1 MEASYSGQRSSILGP
16 LPMESPVYCLDFSY
30 PFFGDCS
37 EAVEVVGVLE
47 EGKAKRV
54 VFSGDNGACVHAV
67 KKPDFTVYDAVPEIL
82 NPIKR
87 LNRLIHVI
95 EKEGHV
101 MLLAVIVSCGAVDVD
116 YYAKVGVVK
125 AAEIVVVVTSGPG
138 IEVDFGFH

>member
-1 MEASYSGQRSSILGP
+1 M
-16 LPMESPVYCLDFSY
+16 DFSD
-30 PFFGDCS
+30 PFLGDCS

-54 VFSGDNGACVHAV
+54 VFSGDNGAGMHTV
-67 KKPDFTVYDAVPEIL
+67 KKPDFTIDDAVPEIL

-95 EKEGHV
+95 EEEGHV
-101 MLLAVIVSCGAVDVD
+101 MLLTVIVSCGAVDVD

-125 AAEIVVVVTSGPG
+125 AAEVVVVVASGPVV
-138 IEVDFGFH
+138 EVDFGFH